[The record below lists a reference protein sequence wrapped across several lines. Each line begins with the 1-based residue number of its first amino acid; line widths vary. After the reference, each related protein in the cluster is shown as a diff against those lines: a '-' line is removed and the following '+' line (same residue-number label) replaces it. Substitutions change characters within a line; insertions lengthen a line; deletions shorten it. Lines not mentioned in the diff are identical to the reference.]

1 LGKEKNLKLH
11 PNLNYFRP
19 LLQERFKPAVVGDA
33 KFLHLS
39 RGGTERVKTLRKQCA
54 VAILTLMLAVSTYA
68 GQIDTPGAV
77 AQNGTTLLTD
87 VVTTV
92 VTTAVTTLIS
102 PTP

>member
-19 LLQERFKPAVVGDA
+19 LLQERIKTVVVGDA

-77 AQNGTTLLTD
+77 SQSGTTLLTE

-92 VTTAVTTLIS
+92 VTTVITTIVS
-102 PTP
+102 PIP